1 MEPAHPPS
9 RGRQATAESVEGVWR
24 IESARLI
31 ATLSRITGD
40 FGLAED
46 IAQDALVKA
55 LETWPETGVPENP
68 AAWLMATAR
77 NRGIDR
83 IRRDQSLAGKY
94 RQIAGE
100 LELAEPEPG
109 PHAAAFEGDRIGDDL
124 LTLIFTACHPALTTE
139 SQVALTLKSLAG
151 LSTDEIARA
160 FLVSNA
166 TVSQRI
172 VRAKR
177 TLSESEV
184 GFEPPAEDEMGARL
198 AAVLGVIYL
207 IFNEGYSATA
217 GEEWMRTDLSAEA
230 LRLGRI
236 LAGLVPGEPEVHG
249 LVALMEIQASR
260 FPARIGPDG
269 APVLLLEQDR
279 SLWDRLLIRRGLER
293 LELARGLDGKGPY
306 VLQLRSQPVM
316 PVRQPRGKRTGRRS
330 LPCTTNWRRSETLR
344 SPNSTGRSRSRWPA
358 TLPLHWRRLT
368 GLSTTGGWPGITC
381 CPAQGETHSKG
392 SAATRKQRLNSNA
405 PPRSP
410 QTSRK
415 SGYWTKGRRIQE
427 NLRPDVDLAAP
438 RSSCMQMAGDKGH
451 NRNQRRLR
459 CAAWCSSRQPR
470 IPKPG

>member
-236 LAGLVPGEPEVHG
+236 LAGLAPGEPEVHG

-306 VLQLRSQPVM
+306 VLQASIAACHARAATP
-316 PVRQPRGKRTGRRS
+316 GE
-330 LPCTTNWRRSETLR
+330 TNWEEIVALYDELATIRDSPVAELNRAVAISMAGDPAAALEAIDRLVDDRRMAGYHLLPSARGDALERLGRHEEAAAEFERASTLTANLQEKR
-344 SPNSTGRSRSRWPA
+344 VLDER
-358 TLPLHWRRLT
+358 
-368 GLSTTGGWPGITC
+368 
-381 CPAQGETHSKG
+381 
-392 SAATRKQRLNSNA
+392 AAN
-405 PPRSP
+405 
-410 QTSRK
+410 SRK
-415 SGYWTKGRRIQE
+415 SS
-427 NLRPDVDLAAP
+427 A
-438 RSSCMQMAGDKGH
+438 
-451 NRNQRRLR
+451 
-459 CAAWCSSRQPR
+459 
-470 IPKPG
+470 